1 MRSCSARESPR
12 PRSPTIVTGEV
23 LPAIRRTGSHSP
35 GRSRSDED
43 SPIMLPRS
51 DMPVRYTA
59 MAAPGHSPHIRQM
72 RWETAMAEW
81 TSLDCQGLCCAL
93 KAIEVWWQKVQESGG
108 VNPVG
113 GFALVRLERVI
124 SDGAWTADQ
133 YLRVNRDD
141 VPALPVEGEVDD
153 NCRRDRYGG
162 GRSYHTL
169 LVTPRWPPQ
178 PLSSW
183 TTISKGAS
191 NSSLLRGAGPLTG
204 SCARRSRSTS
214 RARGEAGSIQAG
226 RIARLE

>member
-1 MRSCSARESPR
+1 
-12 PRSPTIVTGEV
+12 
-23 LPAIRRTGSHSP
+23 
-35 GRSRSDED
+35 
-43 SPIMLPRS
+43 MLPRS

-108 VNPVG
+108 VDPVG

-162 GRSYHTL
+162 GRVLPHATGDTAMATSTSL
-169 LVTPRWPPQ
+169 KLDDD
-178 PLSSW
+178 L
-183 TTISKGAS
+183 KGRVQQLAAS
-191 NSSLLRGAGPLTG
+191 R
-204 SCARRSRSTS
+204 RRSAHWIMREAIAQYVEREEKREAFKQDAL
-214 RARGEAGSIQAG
+214 RAWSDYQANGLHLTAEEADAWLAKLEAGEDVEPPDCHA
-226 RIARLE
+226 